1 VGRLG
6 PVAAG
11 ALALALAWA
20 GTASAFTKRDEV
32 VRMADGVPVATTL
45 YLPDGTPPAGGW
57 PALIMLH
64 GLAGARGDVA
74 PVAEAQ
80 YAAQDYAVLTYDARG
95 HGQSGGVAG
104 LAGPD
109 EIADVRALFAR
120 LAARPDVDDAH
131 IGGWGVSA
139 GGAAILR
146 AAVEGVPFAAL
157 VPHMTWSD
165 LYGALLPQNLA
176 KSGVLSGFVQSL
188 DRPSPLLA
196 RVRDDA
202 LSGRN
207 LAGLRGISAERSTAL
222 RLGGLRTPTFWIQ
235 GKRDF
240 AFDML
245 QAIDAFRRLAG
256 PKRLYL
262 GNLGHA
268 PSTFAADD
276 AAYFLAQGRVWC
288 DRFLKDV
295 PNGID
300 TRLPVEFATTP
311 YVPGRIARYRLLPRV
326 VQGSYLLPGRRRT
339 IRPGATVALRTPRLD
354 RALETFGRA
363 EIQVRANAR
372 GGWPRLVA
380 MLTAE
385 MPDGREIP
393 IGGGGVPLRDGERF
407 VTIRL
412 TSTATPVPRGA
423 RLRLVFGA
431 ASPGLYL
438 RLAVPP
444 RARVTVSAARL
455 LVPRLWRP
463 VSVKN

>member
-1 VGRLG
+1 V
-6 PVAAG
+6 VSAG
-11 ALALALAWA
+11 ALALALAWV

-32 VRMADGVPVATTL
+32 VRMGDGVAVATTI
-45 YLPDGTPPAGGW
+45 YLPDGPPPAAGW
-57 PALIMLH
+57 PAVIMLH
-64 GLAGARGDVA
+64 GVGGARGELA
-74 PVAEAQ
+74 EVAEAQ
-80 YAAQDYAVLTYDARG
+80 YVANDYAVLTFDTRG
-95 HGQSGGVAG
+95 HGHSGGVAG

-109 EIADVRALFAR
+109 EVADVRALFER
-120 LAARPDVDDAH
+120 LAARPDVDGAR

-139 GGAAILR
+139 GGATILR

-188 DRPSPLLA
+188 ERPSALLA

-202 LSGRN
+202 LGGRN
-207 LAGLRGISAERSTAL
+207 LGELRGISAERSTAA

-245 QAIDAFRRLAG
+245 QAIDAYRRLAG

-268 PSTFAADD
+268 PSAFAADD
-276 AAYFLAQGRVWC
+276 AAYFLAQGRLWC
-288 DRFLKDV
+288 DRFVKGV
-295 PNGID
+295 PNGIEN
-300 TRLPVEFATTP
+300 RLPIEFATTP

-326 VQGSYLLPGRRRT
+326 VRGSYLLPGRRRT
-339 IRPGATVALRTPRLD
+339 IRPGATVALRTPPLS

-380 MLTAE
+380 MLAALT
-385 MPDGREIP
+385 PDGREIP
-393 IGGGGVPLRDGERF
+393 IGGGGVPVRDGERF

-412 TSTATPVPRGA
+412 TSTATAVPRGS

-431 ASPGLYL
+431 AAPGLYL

-444 RARVTVSAARL
+444 RARVTISAARL